1 MRVAVA
7 SGKGGT
13 GKTTVSVN
21 LAASLAAVRPV
32 QVVDCDVEEPNA
44 GLFLRPT
51 IRRETEVSLP
61 VPAVKADRCTGCG
74 ACAQA
79 CAFNA
84 IVVLGRQA
92 IVFPE
97 LCHGCGACVAACTYG
112 ALAVERRRLGTI
124 AAGVARGG
132 SLEFL
137 EGRIDTGVS
146 LAVPVIRALKRQS
159 RDAGVADVIYDA
171 PPGTACPVVA
181 TLRDSDFVI
190 LVTEPTPFGRHD
202 LGLAVQLVEEL
213 GLPCGV
219 VINRIG
225 IGDAAIDEFCA
236 AKRIPI
242 LMAIPFD
249 RLYAEAIA
257 AGELLV
263 DRFPEWRS
271 RFIDLWRRIE
281 GMTS

>member
-13 GKTTVSVN
+13 GKTTVVVN

-61 VPAVKADRCTGCG
+61 VPALKADRCTGCG

-84 IVVLGRQA
+84 IVVLGGQA

-97 LCHGCGACVAACTYG
+97 MCHGCGACVAACTYG
-112 ALAVERRRLGTI
+112 ALAVERRRLGMI
-124 AAGVARGG
+124 AVGEARGG

-159 RDAGVADVIYDA
+159 RGARVADVIYDA

-249 RLYAEAIA
+249 RLYAETIA

-271 RFIDLWRRIE
+271 RFMDLWRRIE

>member
-13 GKTTVSVN
+13 GKTTVAVN
-21 LAASLAAVRPV
+21 LAASLAADRAV

-51 IRRETEVSLP
+51 ISQETEVSLS
-61 VPAVKADRCTGCG
+61 VPALNADRCTGCG

-79 CAFNA
+79 CVFNA
-84 IVVLGRQA
+84 IVALGGQA
-92 IVFPE
+92 IIFPE
-97 LCHGCGACVAACTYG
+97 MCHGCGACIAACANG
-112 ALAVERRRLGTI
+112 ALTVERRRLGTV
-124 AAGVARGG
+124 AAGAAYGG
-132 SLEFL
+132 RMGFL
-137 EGRIDTGVS
+137 EGRIDVGVS
-146 LAVPVIRALKRQS
+146 LAVPLIRALKRQS
-159 RDAGVADVIYDA
+159 KSAGATGMIYDA

-181 TLRDSDFVI
+181 TLRDSDFVL

-202 LGLAVQLVEEL
+202 LELATQLVEEL

-219 VINRIG
+219 VVNRAG
-225 IGDAAIDEFCA
+225 IGNAAIDEFCA

-242 LMAIPFD
+242 LMEIPFD
-249 RLYAEAIA
+249 RRYAEAIA

-281 GMTS
+281 GVTS